1 MTDDVPPTG
10 RSAPPADGPGS
21 GGPSPGATLAAQR
34 ERAGLS
40 VEDVAAETRI
50 RATVVRAIERDNYAP
65 CGGEVYA
72 RGHLRSIAHV
82 VGADADAVV
91 RDFDQR
97 YGRQP
102 PRLSVTPISTIGEPV
117 REVTRKATKTAP
129 KWPAAA
135 IAVLALVVVLLAV
148 SWVVG
153 RSGTHGTPRAG
164 ATGAP
169 PVSTSATPSATETAP
184 QGTTPPPPTA
194 TTPSLPP
201 GITVHLAITDATSWV
216 RVRSSTGQQLY
227 EGILAKG
234 DTKDFHD
241 PTALSLRFGNAPV
254 VELTVNGRK
263 LGKPCA
269 QEVCEQTYPTDSAQA
284 G

>member
-1 MTDDVPPTG
+1 VTDDVPPTG
-10 RSAPPADGPGS
+10 GPT
-21 GGPSPGATLAAQR
+21 PGAALAAQR

-50 RATVVRAIERDNYAP
+50 RATVVRAIERDEYGP

-72 RGHLRSIAHV
+72 RGHIKSIAHV
-82 VGADADAVV
+82 VGADADELVHQ
-91 RDFDQR
+91 FDQR

-135 IAVLALVVVLLAV
+135 IGVLALVVVLLAV

-153 RSGTHGTPRAG
+153 RNGDHATPRAN

-169 PVSTSATPSATETAP
+169 PIATTQPAP
-184 QGTTPPPPTA
+184 TTTPPPA
-194 TTPSLPP
+194 TTTQPPPSTAPVP
-201 GITVHLAITDATSWV
+201 AGITVHVAITKESSWV
-216 RVRSSTGQQLY
+216 RVRSSKGQELY
-227 EGILAKG
+227 QGILRPG

-241 PTALSLRFGNAPV
+241 PTALSLRFGNAPA
-254 VELTVNGRK
+254 VELTVNGTK
-263 LGKPCA
+263 VGVPCNT
-269 QEVCEQTYPTDSAQA
+269 EVCEQTYPTDRTQA

>member
-1 MTDDVPPTG
+1 VTDDVPPTG
-10 RSAPPADGPGS
+10 RSAPSAGGGAS
-21 GGPSPGATLAAQR
+21 GGPTPGATLAAQR

-50 RATVVRAIERDNYAP
+50 RATVVRAIERDDYTP

-72 RGHLRSIAHV
+72 RGHLRAIAHT
-82 VGADADAVV
+82 VGADAGAVV
-91 RDFDQR
+91 AAFDQR
-97 YGRQP
+97 FGRQP
-102 PRLSVTPISTIGEPV
+102 PKLSVTPISTIGEPV

-153 RSGTHGTPRAG
+153 RSSETGTPRAG

-169 PVSTSATPSATETAP
+169 PASSTATPSTGTSAP
-184 QGTTPPPPTA
+184 STSEAPPPTTSKPVPA
-194 TTPSLPP
+194 
-201 GITVHLAITDATSWV
+201 GITVRVAITGESSWV
-216 RVRSSTGQQLY
+216 RVRSSTGQEIYQ
-227 EGILAKG
+227 GILAKG
-234 DTKDFHD
+234 QMKDFHD
-241 PTALSLRFGNAPV
+241 PTALSLRFGNAQV
-254 VELTVNGRK
+254 VELTVNGTK
-263 LGKPCA
+263 VGKPCA
-269 QEVCEQTYPTDSAQA
+269 KQVCDQTYPTDRTQA

>member
-1 MTDDVPPTG
+1 
-10 RSAPPADGPGS
+10 
-21 GGPSPGATLAAQR
+21 
-34 ERAGLS
+34 LS

-50 RATVVRAIERDNYAP
+50 RATVVRAIERDDYAP

-72 RGHLRSIAHV
+72 RGHLRAIAHV

-91 RDFDQR
+91 HDFDHR

-135 IAVLALVVVLLAV
+135 IAVLALIVVLLAV

-153 RSGTHGTPRAG
+153 KSGDRGTPRAG

-169 PVSTSATPSATETAP
+169 PASTTLTPSATAP
-184 QGTTPPPPTA
+184 QTSTTTPPP
-194 TTPSLPP
+194 TTPKPSLPP

-216 RVRSSTGQQLY
+216 RVRSSTGQELY
-227 EGILAKG
+227 QGILSKG
-234 DTKDFHD
+234 QTKDFHD

-254 VELTVNGRK
+254 VELTVNGTKVGR
-263 LGKPCA
+263 PCE
-269 QEVCEQTYPTDSAQA
+269 QEVCEQTYPTDRTQD